1 MEFSIDGDTLLCSGS
16 TIELVASL
24 HGSGYSYLW
33 STGDTKYKITITR
46 GGTYWLRVSDE
57 NGCEGY
63 DTIVV
68 KEYPKPKAKIKIED
82 DRPTI
87 CSGKS
92 KKLFAEPSG
101 NYSYLWWNGSDLPY
115 LEINKGGNY
124 WLVVSN
130 EFGFK
135 DTSYITI
142 TEVVPEVP
150 KIIGDSLICN
160 GESGILSLDGK
171 FISYRWST
179 GDTTRNIVVSKPG
192 AYRVDA
198 VDTNG
203 CQVTAE
209 TFVNTYVVDLFGLE
223 PLDFGDVQI
232 GSSASKIIT
241 LRNNSNTKVR
251 IKEIKFKYHKEEF
264 SIDATTPIELFE
276 NEQTEILVVY
286 NSKGKLTQNDT
297 ILVVVDYPCNK
308 TFFIPVAVKVTGV
321 HTLVWLPDTNALVG
335 AKGFCI
341 PLRAKTDD
349 VPLENLSFEAT
360 IQFDATAF
368 QPDNRNFPIEN
379 GKRVVSLSGYGL
391 TIDNNVTLLG
401 EFCGEVLL
409 ACNRTTPLRIE
420 KFQWSNPNIQT
431 ETKDG
436 ALTTTGV
443 CMPEL
448 SQIELFQPTEISIVP
463 NPAEDEIEIT
473 IIGERNSS
481 FILEISNSLGSII
494 EKTTVSLEDKIKI
507 IRKKL
512 TNYQAGIYFLRI
524 GNKYASFIK
533 L

>member
-1 MEFSIDGDTLLCSGS
+1 ME
-16 TIELVASL
+16 
-24 HGSGYSYLW
+24 
-33 STGDTKYKITITR
+33 
-46 GGTYWLRVSDE
+46 
-57 NGCEGY
+57 
-63 DTIVV
+63 
-68 KEYPKPKAKIKIED
+68 
-82 DRPTI
+82 
-87 CSGKS
+87 
-92 KKLFAEPSG
+92 
-101 NYSYLWWNGSDLPY
+101 GSDLPY

-341 PLRAKTDD
+341 PLRAKTNV

-391 TIDNNVTLLG
+391 TIDNDVTLLG

-507 IRKKL
+507 IKKKL